1 MSLAR
6 RFFSLT
12 FRTREQP
19 CPQGPATAAMDSR
32 LLCIAPAPGLLK
44 CLLESPADSHRGV
57 SGQVTMSDFIQRFHF
72 QDSAVRGEVVQ
83 LDQSLAAVLERH
95 DYPERVRQLLGELM
109 AASVLLASTL
119 KFEGCLIL
127 QARGD
132 GPLDTLMA
140 ECNHLGEVRAIA
152 QLGDSWSDAAATLPL
167 RQLLGEGQLAITIDP
182 EEGQRYQG
190 IVPLDGDLLAECIE
204 HYFDQSE
211 QLPTRLW
218 LASGD
223 GLAGGMLLQV
233 LPGGDRDGDADT
245 WPRLQQLTDTVRPE
259 ELMELPADE
268 LLYRLYHEE
277 NVELFPATDVA
288 FQCSCSRERTEQ
300 VLVSLGHEE
309 LETLLEEQGRIA
321 VSCQFCNQEYV
332 FDRIDVAQMLRG
344 GSGRA
349 PSLH

>member
-1 MSLAR
+1 MIPIRA
-6 RFFSLT
+6 
-12 FRTREQP
+12 
-19 CPQGPATAAMDSR
+19 
-32 LLCIAPAPGLLK
+32 
-44 CLLESPADSHRGV
+44 SPER
-57 SGQVTMSDFIQRFHF
+57 VTMSDFIQRFHF
-72 QDSAVRGEVVQ
+72 QDSPVRGEVVQ
-83 LDQSLAAVLERH
+83 LEQSVEAVLERH

-119 KFEGCLIL
+119 KFEGSLIL

-140 ECNHLGEVRAIA
+140 ECNHLGQVRAIA
-152 QLGDSWSDAAATLPL
+152 QLGESWSDASATLPL
-167 RQLLGEGQLAITIDP
+167 RQLLGDGQLAITIDP
-182 EEGQRYQG
+182 EEGERYQG

-204 HYFDQSE
+204 HYFFQSE

-218 LASGD
+218 LASAD

-233 LPGGDRDGDADT
+233 LPGRDPGSDEDA

-259 ELMELPADE
+259 ELLELPADE

-277 NVELFPATDVA
+277 TVELFPPLEVVFA
-288 FQCSCSRERTEQ
+288 CSCSRERTEQ
-300 VLVSLGHEE
+300 VLISLGQEE
-309 LETLLEEQGRIA
+309 LYTLLEEQDRIA

-332 FDRIDVAQMLRG
+332 FDTIDVEQMLRG
-344 GSGRA
+344 GSGQP